1 MIDIKNA
8 STAIGIVITVGGL
21 VWSAASQNAK
31 IERNLETNQSQNV
44 QIKELTGRI
53 ENVEKIYTKLDYI
66 INSIDELKKKEEER
80 IERDR
85 EMQRQQIKERDELI
99 STLRTLRK

>member
-53 ENVEKIYTKLDYI
+53 ENVEKIYTKMDYI